1 MKHKSKKWMLQT
13 KRADFRK
20 ISERFG
26 ISPVLARCIVNR
38 EVQEEEIGNYIQADW
53 RQLHSP
59 WLFKDMEKAVQI
71 LRGNREKLVAIS
83 SDFDCDGIFSAIILK
98 KGLEKVGIRSEIY
111 TPDRVAEGY
120 GVNRRIVD
128 EATEAGA
135 EILLT
140 CDNGIAANE
149 EIRYAKEKGMTVIVT
164 DHHEVQE
171 ELPPADAVVD
181 HKQEDCGYPF
191 KGLCGAG
198 VAFQL
203 IGALYEKEGISPD
216 EREDL
221 LEYAAIA
228 TVADVMEL
236 KGENR
241 GLVKSGLRALEHTKN
256 TGLRALLEVQEL
268 SGKELEA
275 YHIGFILGPCF
286 NAAGRIDTVTRAF
299 ELLEETIR
307 LTSFEGVKAGTK
319 INLERP
325 LAANARLGGHFVSGH
340 IDVRSKVEVFE
351 QKGKNFYLKVAVPKE
366 FSKYVVY
373 KGSVAID
380 GISLTIA
387 EANADSLAV
396 WLIPHTLEVTNLSDC
411 EAGKYVNLEF
421 DLLAKYVEK
430 IATGNRDKSPYQP

>member
-1 MKHKSKKWMLQT
+1 MFTGIVEGVGKVVSLEEKKAAWLLKLQAPEFIAET
-13 KRADFRK
+13 LSDGD
-20 ISERFG
+20 S
-26 ISPVLARCIVNR
+26 LACNGCCLTL
-38 EVQEEEIGNYIQADW
+38 IGRD
-53 RQLHSP
+53 
-59 WLFKDMEKAVQI
+59 
-71 LRGNREKLVAIS
+71 
-83 SDFDCDGIFSAIILK
+83 
-98 KGLEKVGIRSEIY
+98 
-111 TPDRVAEGY
+111 
-120 GVNRRIVD
+120 
-128 EATEAGA
+128 
-135 EILLT
+135 
-140 CDNGIAANE
+140 ANE
-149 EIRYAKEKGMTVIVT
+149 
-164 DHHEVQE
+164 
-171 ELPPADAVVD
+171 
-181 HKQEDCGYPF
+181 
-191 KGLCGAG
+191 
-198 VAFQL
+198 
-203 IGALYEKEGISPD
+203 
-216 EREDL
+216 
-221 LEYAAIA
+221 
-228 TVADVMEL
+228 
-236 KGENR
+236 
-241 GLVKSGLRALEHTKN
+241 
-256 TGLRALLEVQEL
+256 L
-268 SGKELEA
+268 S
-275 YHIGFILGPCF
+275 
-286 NAAGRIDTVTRAF
+286 F

>member
-1 MKHKSKKWMLQT
+1 MFTGIVEGVGKVVSFEEKKTAWLLKLQ
-13 KRADFRK
+13 APEFIAEALSDGD
-20 ISERFG
+20 S
-26 ISPVLARCIVNR
+26 LACNGCCLTL
-38 EVQEEEIGNYIQADW
+38 IGRD
-53 RQLHSP
+53 
-59 WLFKDMEKAVQI
+59 
-71 LRGNREKLVAIS
+71 
-83 SDFDCDGIFSAIILK
+83 
-98 KGLEKVGIRSEIY
+98 
-111 TPDRVAEGY
+111 
-120 GVNRRIVD
+120 
-128 EATEAGA
+128 
-135 EILLT
+135 
-140 CDNGIAANE
+140 ANE
-149 EIRYAKEKGMTVIVT
+149 
-164 DHHEVQE
+164 
-171 ELPPADAVVD
+171 
-181 HKQEDCGYPF
+181 
-191 KGLCGAG
+191 
-198 VAFQL
+198 
-203 IGALYEKEGISPD
+203 
-216 EREDL
+216 
-221 LEYAAIA
+221 
-228 TVADVMEL
+228 
-236 KGENR
+236 
-241 GLVKSGLRALEHTKN
+241 
-256 TGLRALLEVQEL
+256 L
-268 SGKELEA
+268 S
-275 YHIGFILGPCF
+275 
-286 NAAGRIDTVTRAF
+286 F